1 MTTMLNRIWFRRCL
15 AALLA
20 SEGAYILGLTILLGL
35 IAPSAARFEGNEPN
49 TIAVALAGGVG
60 LTVVVI
66 FVAAAVAIWRDAGLS
81 TDRWL
86 ARATVLIAAA
96 FHVMVAIGALL
107 GLLGLALGRSE
118 PGSVVISVAGWSAT
132 VAAGLAVAFALAAT
146 TRPTSQRAVGA

>member
-35 IAPSAARFEGNEPN
+35 
-49 TIAVALAGGVG
+49 
-60 LTVVVI
+60 
-66 FVAAAVAIWRDAGLS
+66 IWRDAGLS

-107 GLLGLALGRSE
+107 GLLGLALRRSE